1 MDLIKNVK
9 SRNWEKESHPQYQ
22 DFFLIPLFAL
32 FFFSVRFFL
41 DRFVFESLGRRL
53 IFGRWRNV
61 GALENE
67 DTRKRIRKFKES
79 AWKCI
84 YYLSAEVLA
93 LYVTYD
99 EPWFTNTR
107 NFWVGAFH
115 EFHLNLVLFSSCQ
128 HPLALRLSTYIKYK
142 EGAYVVTQVYCL
154 LSHDGEV
161 VLAIHDASDVFLEVG
176 KMSKYSGAE
185 VVASSAFILFVLS
198 WIILRLIYYPFW
210 ILWST
215 SYEVLLTLDKEKHPV
230 EGPIYYYV
238 FNTLLYCLLVLHI
251 YWWVLMYRM
260 LVKQIQARGQL
271 SDDVRSGDATENPG
285 LEDPDPHAATAA
297 VAVDFTENGSHG
309 KAVGIFWVTSAM
321 NNFQTYPQDCV
332 CKW

>member
-107 NFWVGAFH
+107 NFWVGPG
-115 EFHLNLVLFSSCQ
+115 NQVWPDQ
-128 HPLALRLSTYIKYK
+128 KIKY
-142 EGAYVVTQVYCL
+142 
-154 LSHDGEV
+154 SHSTVFVADIALPV
-161 VLAIHDASDVFLEVG
+161 HD
-176 KMSKYSGAE
+176 
-185 VVASSAFILFVLS
+185 
-198 WIILRLIYYPFW
+198 
-210 ILWST
+210 
-215 SYEVLLTLDKEKHPV
+215 
-230 EGPIYYYV
+230 
-238 FNTLLYCLLVLHI
+238 
-251 YWWVLMYRM
+251 
-260 LVKQIQARGQL
+260 
-271 SDDVRSGDATENPG
+271 
-285 LEDPDPHAATAA
+285 
-297 VAVDFTENGSHG
+297 
-309 KAVGIFWVTSAM
+309 
-321 NNFQTYPQDCV
+321 
-332 CKW
+332 